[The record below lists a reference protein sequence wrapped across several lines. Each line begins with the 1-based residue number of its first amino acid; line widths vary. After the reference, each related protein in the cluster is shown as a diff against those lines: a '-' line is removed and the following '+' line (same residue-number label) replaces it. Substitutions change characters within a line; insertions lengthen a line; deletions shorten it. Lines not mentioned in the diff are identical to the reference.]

1 MANSKLQHC
10 FYGLLICCL
19 LMADKVNG
27 QSIVTVMEG
36 VKTCQTT
43 ALRNWT
49 PDPNDPVL
57 KIKTRDEK
65 GLIHAQDLER
75 LVLKKYG
82 QQRSNASK
90 EINEN
95 FFQLPIE
102 KKAIKLPVQHCWK
115 KMPAMLYVLVR
126 DKLIPSSILQIPA
139 LL

>member
-1 MANSKLQHC
+1 MANSKLQHS

-27 QSIVTVMEG
+27 QSIITVMEG

-82 QQRSNASK
+82 QQRSNVSK
-90 EINEN
+90 EVNEN
-95 FFQLPIE
+95 LFELPIE
-102 KKAIKLPVQHCWK
+102 KKKQSSFPCNAAGK
-115 KMPAMLYVLVR
+115 KCRLCCAVW
-126 DKLIPSSILQIPA
+126 
-139 LL
+139 